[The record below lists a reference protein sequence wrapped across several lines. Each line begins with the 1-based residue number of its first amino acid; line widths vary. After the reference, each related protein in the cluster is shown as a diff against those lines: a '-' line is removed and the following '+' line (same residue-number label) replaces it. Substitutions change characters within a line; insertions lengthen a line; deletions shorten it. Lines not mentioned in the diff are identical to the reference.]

1 MPLSENI
8 LKVENI
14 SSSFHASPHF
24 AFYRISQFGEPLY
37 ANQTLLR
44 MLGFN
49 SIDELLYTYQKEE
62 SFRENF
68 SANKYQEHFLKINNT
83 EGVESRWKNKHGRAV
98 YVVEYVQKCYDIVD
112 GSVYYDCIAEDVTEK
127 KIIDELMS
135 DVIGRD
141 YAILKALPDMLFIL
155 SEDGKFTDVKTGSNT
170 DFPIS
175 SSYIIG
181 KKIGDIF
188 PGEIAE
194 QIQQLVKET
203 HLTGQLKTCDF
214 RMTNHNSEKHY
225 EARIVKSHK
234 NEVLMLLRDVT
245 NQKQNEF
252 QILKIAED
260 LKQINDTKDKFVS
273 IIAHDVRTPII
284 ALIGYAEI
292 LAEDIDDLQK
302 TEIKDFASSIVDI
315 SKQTIGL
322 LTNLLEW
329 SRLQTGRIEYNP
341 APMNVYAIS
350 ENTLALLTSNAE
362 QKNISIIN
370 NLDKETY
377 VFADENMMQS
387 IFNNL
392 VTNAIKFTNKN
403 GQISISS
410 SNVDGM
416 IQFSVKDNGVG
427 MDEHQ
432 KMMLFG
438 MNKSFTTPG
447 TTNEKGS
454 GLGMILCKDF
464 IEKHGGKIWV
474 ESNSGLGSEFF
485 FTIPAAAKDQP
496 GKKEKKYLV

>member
-1 MPLSENI
+1 MQSTENL
-8 LKVENI
+8 LKEENI

-24 AFYRISQFGEPLY
+24 AFYRISQTGMPVY
-37 ANQTLLR
+37 TNQTFLR

-49 SIDELLYTYQKEE
+49 SFDDLIKAYENEE

-68 SANKYQEHFLKINNT
+68 SADKYQQHFLKINNT

-98 YVVEYVQKCYDIVD
+98 YVVEYVQKCYDIID

-127 KIIDELMS
+127 KIVDELIS

-141 YAILKALPDMLFIL
+141 YAIIKALPDVLFIL
-155 SEDGKFTDVKTGSNT
+155 SEDGKFTDVKTGSNSE
-170 DFPIS
+170 FPIS
-175 SSYIIG
+175 PSYIIG
-181 KKIGDIF
+181 KNVWDIF
-188 PGEIAE
+188 PHSIAE
-194 QIQQLVKET
+194 QLHQSVKEAY
-203 HLTGQLKTCDF
+203 LTGHLRTYDF
-214 RMTNHNSEKHY
+214 KMQQHNTEKHY

-245 NQKQNEF
+245 NQKQNET

-292 LAEDIDDLQK
+292 LSNDIEELQK
-302 TEIKDFASSIVDI
+302 SEIKEFASSIVDI

-329 SRLQTGRIEYNP
+329 SRLQTGRIEFHPTPVN
-341 APMNVYAIS
+341 AFNIA

-370 NLDKETY
+370 KLGNETY
-377 VFADENMMQS
+377 VYADENMMQS

-392 VTNAIKFTNKN
+392 ITNAIKFTNKN
-403 GQISISS
+403 GQIVVTSS
-410 SNVDGM
+410 RVEDM
-416 IQFSVKDNGVG
+416 VRFSVKDNGVG
-427 MDEHQ
+427 MDENQ
-432 KMMLFG
+432 KLMLFE

-454 GLGMILCKDF
+454 GLGMVLCKDF
-464 IEKHGGKIWV
+464 IEKHGGEIWV
-474 ESNSGLGSEFF
+474 ESNSGFGSEFF
-485 FTIPAAAKDQP
+485 FTIPATIQEKDEAAHN
-496 GKKEKKYLV
+496 L

>member
-1 MPLSENI
+1 MQSTENL
-8 LKVENI
+8 LKEENI

-24 AFYRISQFGEPLY
+24 AFYRISQTGMPVY
-37 ANQTLLR
+37 TNQTFLR

-49 SIDELLYTYQKEE
+49 SFDDLIRAYENEE

-68 SANKYQEHFLKINNT
+68 SAEKYQQHFLKINNT

-98 YVVEYVQKCYDIVD
+98 YVVEYVQKCYDIID

-127 KIIDELMS
+127 KIVDELIS

-141 YAILKALPDMLFIL
+141 YAIIKALPDVLFIL
-155 SEDGKFTDVKTGSNT
+155 SEDGKFTDVKTGSNSE
-170 DFPIS
+170 FPIS
-175 SSYIIG
+175 PSYIIG
-181 KKIGDIF
+181 KNVWDIF
-188 PGEIAE
+188 PLSIAE
-194 QIQQLVKET
+194 QLHQSVKEAY
-203 HLTGQLKTCDF
+203 LTGHLRTYDF
-214 RMTNHNSEKHY
+214 KMQQHNTEKHY

-245 NQKQNEF
+245 NQKQNET

-292 LAEDIDDLQK
+292 LSNDIEELQK
-302 TEIKDFASSIVDI
+302 SEIKEFASSIVDI

-329 SRLQTGRIEYNP
+329 SRLQTGRIEFHP
-341 APMNVYAIS
+341 APVNAFNIA

-370 NLDKETY
+370 KLVKETFVY
-377 VFADENMMQS
+377 ADENMMQS

-392 VTNAIKFTNKN
+392 ITNAIKFTNKN
-403 GQISISS
+403 GQIVVTSS
-410 SNVDGM
+410 RVEDM
-416 IQFSVKDNGVG
+416 VRFSVKDNGVG
-427 MDEHQ
+427 MDENQ
-432 KMMLFG
+432 KLMLFE

-454 GLGMILCKDF
+454 GLGMVLCKDF
-464 IEKHGGKIWV
+464 IEKHGGEIWV
-474 ESNSGLGSEFF
+474 ESNSGFGSEFF
-485 FTIPAAAKDQP
+485 FTIPATIQEKD
-496 GKKEKKYLV
+496 ETANNF

>member
-8 LKVENI
+8 LKEENAI
-14 SSSFHASPHF
+14 SNFHASPHF
-24 AFYRISQFGEPLY
+24 AFYRISQFGEPVY
-37 ANQTLLR
+37 ANQTFLR

-49 SIDELLYTYQKEE
+49 TYDELLSFYEKEE
-62 SFRENF
+62 TFRENF
-68 SANKYQEHFLKINNT
+68 EASKYQEHFLKINNT

-98 YVVEYVQKCYDIVD
+98 YVVEYVQKCYDIID

-155 SEDGKFTDVKTGSNT
+155 SEEGKFTDLKTGVNS

-175 SSYIIG
+175 PSQVIG
-181 KKIGDIF
+181 KNVTDIF
-188 PGEIAE
+188 PQNIAE
-194 QIQQLVKET
+194 QIQILVKESF
-203 HLTGQLKTCDF
+203 LTGQLKNFDF
-214 RMTNHNSEKHY
+214 KIQHHDSEKHY

-245 NQKQNEF
+245 NQKKNEN

-292 LAEDIDDLQK
+292 LANDIEELQK
-302 TEIKDFASSIVDI
+302 SEIKEFASSIVEI

-329 SRLQTGRIEYNP
+329 SRLQTGRIEFHPSPIN
-341 APMNVYAIS
+341 AFTIS
-350 ENTLALLTSNAE
+350 ENSIGLLASNAE

-370 NLDKETY
+370 NLNTETF

-392 VTNAIKFTNKN
+392 ITNAIKFTNKN
-403 GQISISS
+403 GEITISS
-410 SNVDGM
+410 SHKKDM
-416 IQFSVKDNGVG
+416 IEFSVKDNGVG
-427 MDEHQ
+427 MSEDQ

-474 ESNSGLGSEFF
+474 DSDSGFGSEFF
-485 FTIPAAAKDQP
+485 FTIPASA
-496 GKKEKKYLV
+496 KKETNSLKK

>member
-1 MPLSENI
+1 MQSTENLI
-8 LKVENI
+8 KEENI

-24 AFYRISQFGEPLY
+24 AFYRISQTGMPVY
-37 ANQTLLR
+37 TNQTFLR

-49 SIDELLYTYQKEE
+49 SFDELIRVYEYEE

-68 SANKYQEHFLKINNT
+68 SADKYQQHFLKINNT

-127 KIIDELMS
+127 KIVDELIS

-141 YAILKALPDMLFIL
+141 YAIIKALPDVLFIL
-155 SEDGKFTDVKTGSNT
+155 SDDGKFTDVKTGNNSE
-170 DFPIS
+170 FPIS
-175 SSYIIG
+175 PSFIIG
-181 KKIGDIF
+181 KNVWDIF
-188 PGEIAE
+188 PHLIAE
-194 QIQQLVKET
+194 QLHQSVKEAY
-203 HLTGQLKTCDF
+203 LTGQLRTYDF
-214 RMTNHNSEKHY
+214 KMQQHNTEKHY

-245 NQKQNEF
+245 NQKQNET

-273 IIAHDVRTPII
+273 IIAHDVRTPIV

-292 LAEDIDDLQK
+292 LSNDIEELQK
-302 TEIKDFASSIVDI
+302 AEIKEFASSIVDI

-329 SRLQTGRIEYNP
+329 SRLQTGRIEFHPTTVN
-341 APMNVYAIS
+341 AFNIA

-362 QKNISIIN
+362 QKNISIVN
-370 NLDKETY
+370 KLGKETT

-403 GQISISS
+403 GQIVVTSS
-410 SNVDGM
+410 RLQDMVR
-416 IQFSVKDNGVG
+416 FSVKDNGVG
-427 MDEHQ
+427 MDEAQ
-432 KMMLFG
+432 KAMLFE

-464 IEKHGGKIWV
+464 IEKHGGEIWV
-474 ESNSGLGSEFF
+474 ESNSGFGSEFF
-485 FTIPAAAKDQP
+485 FTIPAAV
-496 GKKEKKYLV
+496 KKNNNSTSN

>member
-1 MPLSENI
+1 MP
-8 LKVENI
+8 V
-14 SSSFHASPHF
+14 
-24 AFYRISQFGEPLY
+24 YT
-37 ANQTLLR
+37 NQTFLR

-49 SIDELLYTYQKEE
+49 SFDELIRVYEYEE

-68 SANKYQEHFLKINNT
+68 SADKYQQHFLKINNT

-127 KIIDELMS
+127 KIVDELIS

-141 YAILKALPDMLFIL
+141 YAIIKALPDVLFIL
-155 SEDGKFTDVKTGSNT
+155 SDDGKFTDVKTGNNSE
-170 DFPIS
+170 FPIS
-175 SSYIIG
+175 PSFIIG
-181 KKIGDIF
+181 KNVWDIF
-188 PGEIAE
+188 PHLIAE
-194 QIQQLVKET
+194 QLHQSVKEAY
-203 HLTGQLKTCDF
+203 LTGQLRTYDF
-214 RMTNHNSEKHY
+214 KMQQHNTEKHY

-245 NQKQNEF
+245 NQKQNET

-273 IIAHDVRTPII
+273 IIAHDVRTPIV

-292 LAEDIDDLQK
+292 LSNDIEELQK
-302 TEIKDFASSIVDI
+302 AEIKEFASSIVDI

-329 SRLQTGRIEYNP
+329 SRLQTGRIEFHPTTVN
-341 APMNVYAIS
+341 AFNIA

-362 QKNISIIN
+362 QKNISIVN
-370 NLDKETY
+370 KLGKETT

-403 GQISISS
+403 GQIVVTSS
-410 SNVDGM
+410 RLQDMVR
-416 IQFSVKDNGVG
+416 FSVKDNGVG
-427 MDEHQ
+427 MDEAQ
-432 KMMLFG
+432 KAMLFE

-464 IEKHGGKIWV
+464 IEKHGGEIWV
-474 ESNSGLGSEFF
+474 ESNSGFGSEFF
-485 FTIPAAAKDQP
+485 FTIPAAV
-496 GKKEKKYLV
+496 KENNNSTSKYS

>member
-1 MPLSENI
+1 MQSTENLI
-8 LKVENI
+8 KEENI

-24 AFYRISQFGEPLY
+24 AFYRISQTGMPVY
-37 ANQTLLR
+37 TNQTFLR

-49 SIDELLYTYQKEE
+49 SFDELIRVYEYEE

-68 SANKYQEHFLKINNT
+68 SADKYQQHFLKINNT

-98 YVVEYVQKCYDIVD
+98 YVVD

-127 KIIDELMS
+127 KIVDELIS

-141 YAILKALPDMLFIL
+141 YAIIKALPDVLFIL
-155 SEDGKFTDVKTGSNT
+155 SDDGKFTDVKTGNNSE
-170 DFPIS
+170 FPIS
-175 SSYIIG
+175 PSFIIG
-181 KKIGDIF
+181 KNVWDIF
-188 PGEIAE
+188 PHLIAE
-194 QIQQLVKET
+194 QLHQSVKEAY
-203 HLTGQLKTCDF
+203 LTGQLRTYDF
-214 RMTNHNSEKHY
+214 KMQQHNTEKHY

-245 NQKQNEF
+245 NQKQNET

-273 IIAHDVRTPII
+273 IIAHDVRTPIV

-292 LAEDIDDLQK
+292 LSNDIEELQK
-302 TEIKDFASSIVDI
+302 AEIKEFASSIVDI

-329 SRLQTGRIEYNP
+329 SRLQTGRIEFHPTTVN
-341 APMNVYAIS
+341 AFNIA

-362 QKNISIIN
+362 QKNISIVN
-370 NLDKETY
+370 KLGKETT

-403 GQISISS
+403 GQIVVTSS
-410 SNVDGM
+410 RLQDMVR
-416 IQFSVKDNGVG
+416 FSVKDNGVG
-427 MDEHQ
+427 MDEAQ
-432 KMMLFG
+432 KAMLFE

-464 IEKHGGKIWV
+464 IEKHGGEIWV
-474 ESNSGLGSEFF
+474 ESNSGFGSEFF
-485 FTIPAAAKDQP
+485 FTIPAAV
-496 GKKEKKYLV
+496 KENNNSTSK

>member
-1 MPLSENI
+1 MQSTENLI
-8 LKVENI
+8 KEENI

-24 AFYRISQFGEPLY
+24 AFYRISQTGMPVY
-37 ANQTLLR
+37 TNQTFLR

-49 SIDELLYTYQKEE
+49 SFDELIRVYEYEE

-68 SANKYQEHFLKINNT
+68 SADKYQQHFLKINNT

-127 KIIDELMS
+127 KIVDELIS

-141 YAILKALPDMLFIL
+141 YAIIKALPDVLFIL
-155 SEDGKFTDVKTGSNT
+155 SDDGKFTDVKTGNNSE
-170 DFPIS
+170 FPIS
-175 SSYIIG
+175 PSFIIG
-181 KKIGDIF
+181 KNVWDIF
-188 PGEIAE
+188 PHLIAE
-194 QIQQLVKET
+194 QLHQSVKEAY
-203 HLTGQLKTCDF
+203 LTGQLRTYDF
-214 RMTNHNSEKHY
+214 KMQQHNTEKHY

-245 NQKQNEF
+245 NQKQNET

-273 IIAHDVRTPII
+273 IIAHDVRTPIV

-292 LAEDIDDLQK
+292 LSNDIEELQK
-302 TEIKDFASSIVDI
+302 AEIKEFASSIVDI

-329 SRLQTGRIEYNP
+329 SRLQTGRIEFHPTTVN
-341 APMNVYAIS
+341 AFNIA

-362 QKNISIIN
+362 QKNISIVN
-370 NLDKETY
+370 KLGKETT

-403 GQISISS
+403 GQIVVTSS
-410 SNVDGM
+410 RLQDMVR
-416 IQFSVKDNGVG
+416 FSVKDNGVG
-427 MDEHQ
+427 MDEAQ
-432 KMMLFG
+432 KAMLFE

-464 IEKHGGKIWV
+464 IEKHGGEIWV
-474 ESNSGLGSEFF
+474 ESNSGFGSEFF
-485 FTIPAAAKDQP
+485 FTIPAVV
-496 GKKEKKYLV
+496 KKNINSTSN

>member
-1 MPLSENI
+1 MQSTENLI
-8 LKVENI
+8 KEENI

-24 AFYRISQFGEPLY
+24 AFYRISQTGMPVY
-37 ANQTLLR
+37 TNQTFLR

-49 SIDELLYTYQKEE
+49 SFDELIRVYEYEE

-68 SANKYQEHFLKINNT
+68 SADKYQQHFLKINNT

-127 KIIDELMS
+127 KIVDELIS

-141 YAILKALPDMLFIL
+141 YAIIKALPDVLFIL
-155 SEDGKFTDVKTGSNT
+155 SDDGKFTDVKTGNNSE
-170 DFPIS
+170 FPIS
-175 SSYIIG
+175 PSFIIG
-181 KKIGDIF
+181 KNVWDIF
-188 PGEIAE
+188 PHLIAE
-194 QIQQLVKET
+194 QLHQSVKEAY
-203 HLTGQLKTCDF
+203 LTGQLRTYDF
-214 RMTNHNSEKHY
+214 KMQQHNTEKHY

-245 NQKQNEF
+245 NQKQNET

-273 IIAHDVRTPII
+273 IIAHDVRTPIV

-292 LAEDIDDLQK
+292 LSNDIEELQK
-302 TEIKDFASSIVDI
+302 AEIKEFASSIVDI

-329 SRLQTGRIEYNP
+329 SRLQTGRIEFHPTKVN
-341 APMNVYAIS
+341 AFNIA

-370 NLDKETY
+370 KLGKETT

-403 GQISISS
+403 GQIVVTSS
-410 SNVDGM
+410 RLQDMVR
-416 IQFSVKDNGVG
+416 FSVKDNGVG
-427 MDEHQ
+427 MDEAQ
-432 KMMLFG
+432 KAMLFE

-464 IEKHGGKIWV
+464 IEKHGGEIWV
-474 ESNSGLGSEFF
+474 ESNSGFGSEFF
-485 FTIPAAAKDQP
+485 FTIPAVV
-496 GKKEKKYLV
+496 KKNNNSTSN

>member
-8 LKVENI
+8 LKEENI
-14 SSSFHASPHF
+14 TSNFHASPHF
-24 AFYRISQFGEPLY
+24 AFYRISQFGEPIY
-37 ANQTLLR
+37 ANQTFLR

-49 SIDELLYTYQKEE
+49 SYDELISFYGREE
-62 SFRENF
+62 AFRENF
-68 SANKYQEHFLKINNT
+68 AASKYEEHFLKINHT

-98 YVVEYVQKCYDIVD
+98 YVVEYVQKCYDIID
-112 GSVYYDCIAEDVTEK
+112 GNVYYDCIAEDVTEK

-155 SEDGKFTDVKTGSNT
+155 SEEGKFTDLKKGST
-170 DFPIS
+170 SDFPIS
-175 SSYIIG
+175 SSYVIG
-181 KKIGDIF
+181 KNVSDIF
-188 PGEIAE
+188 PQSVAE
-194 QIQQLVKET
+194 QIQLLVKEAYF
-203 HLTGQLKTCDF
+203 TGELKTYDF
-214 RMTNHNSEKHY
+214 KMLHHNSEKHY

-245 NQKQNEF
+245 NLKQNEN

-292 LAEDIDDLQK
+292 LADDIDELQK
-302 TEIKDFASSIVDI
+302 SEIKDFASSIVDI

-329 SRLQTGRIEYNP
+329 SRLQTGRIEFHPSPIN
-341 APMNVYAIS
+341 AHTIC
-350 ENTLALLTSNAE
+350 ENTLSLLTSNAE
-362 QKNISIIN
+362 QKNISIVN
-370 NLDKETY
+370 DLEEETY

-403 GQISISS
+403 GLITISS
-410 SNVDGM
+410 KHIDDM
-416 IQFSVKDNGVG
+416 IRFVVKDNGVG
-427 MDEHQ
+427 MSVEQ
-432 KMMLFG
+432 KQMLFG

-474 ESNSGLGSEFF
+474 ESDSGLGSEFF
-485 FTIPAAAKDQP
+485 FTIPAAAK
-496 GKKEKKYLV
+496 ESYNS

>member
-1 MPLSENI
+1 MQTTEKLLRE
-8 LKVENI
+8 ENI

-24 AFYRISQFGEPLY
+24 AFYRISSSGVPVY
-37 ANQTLLR
+37 TNQTFLR

-49 SIDELLYTYQKEE
+49 SFEEMMEAFNKEE

-68 SANKYQEHFLKINNT
+68 SAHKYQEHFFKINNT
-83 EGVESRWKNKHGRAV
+83 EGVESKWRNKNGRAV
-98 YVVEYVQKCYDIVD
+98 YVNEYVQKGYESID

-127 KIIDELMS
+127 KIVDELIS

-141 YAILKALPDMLFIL
+141 YAIIKALPDVLFIL
-155 SEDGKFTDVKTGSNT
+155 SEDGKFTDFKAGNNSE
-170 DFPIS
+170 FPIS
-175 SSYIIG
+175 PSYIIG
-181 KKIGDIF
+181 KRIWDIF
-188 PGEIAE
+188 PHSIAE
-194 QIQQLVKET
+194 QLQQMIKESYT
-203 HLTGQLKTCDF
+203 SGVLKTYDF
-214 RMTNHNSEKHY
+214 KMLNREAEKHY

-245 NQKQNEF
+245 NQKQNEI

-292 LAEDIDDLQK
+292 LADDIDDLQK
-302 TEIKDFASSIVDI
+302 SEIKEFASSIVEI

-329 SRLQTGRIEYNP
+329 SRLQTGRIEFHP
-341 APMNVYAIS
+341 APVNAYSIS
-350 ENTLALLTSNAE
+350 ENTMSLLTSNAE
-362 QKNISIIN
+362 QKNISLIN
-370 NLDKETY
+370 NLEKETF

-392 VTNAIKFTNKN
+392 VTNAIKFTNRN
-403 GQISISS
+403 GQITLSS
-410 SNVDGM
+410 SRFNDMVR
-416 IQFSVKDNGVG
+416 FAVKDNGVG
-427 MDEHQ
+427 MNDKQ
-432 KMMLFG
+432 KSMLFEI
-438 MNKSFTTPG
+438 NKSFTTPG

-464 IEKHGGKIWV
+464 IEKHGGEIWV
-474 ESNSGLGSEFF
+474 ESNSGKGSEFF
-485 FTIPAAAKDQP
+485 FTIPAISKQNTTVATK
-496 GKKEKKYLV
+496 V

>member
-1 MPLSENI
+1 MQSTENLI
-8 LKVENI
+8 KEENI

-24 AFYRISQFGEPLY
+24 AFYRISQTGMPVY
-37 ANQTLLR
+37 TNQTFLR

-49 SIDELLYTYQKEE
+49 SFDELIRVYEYEE

-68 SANKYQEHFLKINNT
+68 SADKYQQHFLKINNT

-127 KIIDELMS
+127 KIVDELIS

-141 YAILKALPDMLFIL
+141 YAIIKALPDVLFIL
-155 SEDGKFTDVKTGSNT
+155 SDDGKFTDVKTGNNSE
-170 DFPIS
+170 FPIS
-175 SSYIIG
+175 PSFIIG
-181 KKIGDIF
+181 KNVWDIF
-188 PGEIAE
+188 PHLIAE
-194 QIQQLVKET
+194 QLHQSVKEAY
-203 HLTGQLKTCDF
+203 LTGQLRTYDF
-214 RMTNHNSEKHY
+214 KMQQHNTEKHY

-245 NQKQNEF
+245 NQKQNET

-273 IIAHDVRTPII
+273 IIAHDVRTPIV

-292 LAEDIDDLQK
+292 LSNDIEELQK
-302 TEIKDFASSIVDI
+302 AEIKEFASSIVDI

-329 SRLQTGRIEYNP
+329 SRLQTGRIEFHPTKVN
-341 APMNVYAIS
+341 AFNIA

-370 NLDKETY
+370 KLGIETT

-403 GQISISS
+403 GQIVVTSS
-410 SNVDGM
+410 RLQDMVR
-416 IQFSVKDNGVG
+416 FSVKDNGVG
-427 MDEHQ
+427 MDEAQ
-432 KMMLFG
+432 KAMLFE

-464 IEKHGGKIWV
+464 IEKHGGEIWV
-474 ESNSGLGSEFF
+474 ESNSGFGSEFF
-485 FTIPAAAKDQP
+485 FTIPAVV
-496 GKKEKKYLV
+496 KKNNNSTSN